1 MREGSN
7 ITNDDAMWQW
17 ETVDGLTTFPVM
29 SNEIDQKDFEKTFR
43 KLVREYA
50 LCITGEGLTFLQKNR
65 PRLHEMIIPHVKVF
79 ARFSP
84 KQKEHVITSLRDR
97 GFTVLMCGDGTN
109 DVGALKHA
117 HCGVAILSN
126 APKLAKKSEQNTDSS
141 NRKNKKDG
149 HSEPDADAG
158 GKKTATGKKLVK
170 RSGTGFGQ
178 SQNSTAERYA
188 RHNAAMQKMLA
199 EIEEAEQAQ
208 IVKLGDASIA
218 APFTSKNSSIACVN
232 HVIKQGRCTLVT
244 TLQMFKILA
253 LNALILAYSQS
264 VLYLEGVKFSD
275 GQATLQG
282 LLLAGCFLFISR
294 SKPLTVLSKER
305 PLQNIFNVYTIF
317 TVLLQFGVHFGSLVF
332 LVNAA
337 FERTPRSEEE
347 KFPDLEKEFEP
358 NLINSTVYIISMALQ
373 VATFAINYKGHPF
386 MESIRENRPLMISLV
401 GTYSFIVFLALGWS
415 SDL

>member
-1 MREGSN
+1 MAKELKFAKDKSIIILTKN
-7 ITNDDAMWQW
+7 EHKFVSSEHNVTSDHEMWQW
-17 ETVDGLTTFPVM
+17 QTVDGLKSFPVIE
-29 SNEIDQKDFEKTFR
+29 NDVNRKEFEISFR
-43 KLVREYA
+43 KLVNEYA
-50 LCITGEGLTFLQKNR
+50 ICITGEGLTFMQKNR

-84 KQKEHVITSLRDR
+84 KQKEHVITGLRDR

-149 HSEPDADAG
+149 HSEPDTDVG

-232 HVIKQGRCTLVT
+232 HVIK
-244 TLQMFKILA
+244 
-253 LNALILAYSQS
+253 
-264 VLYLEGVKFSD
+264 
-275 GQATLQG
+275 
-282 LLLAGCFLFISR
+282 
-294 SKPLTVLSKER
+294 
-305 PLQNIFNVYTIF
+305 
-317 TVLLQFGVHFGSLVF
+317 
-332 LVNAA
+332 
-337 FERTPRSEEE
+337 
-347 KFPDLEKEFEP
+347 
-358 NLINSTVYIISMALQ
+358 
-373 VATFAINYKGHPF
+373 
-386 MESIRENRPLMISLV
+386 
-401 GTYSFIVFLALGWS
+401 
-415 SDL
+415 